1 MAKRK
6 RDDETSKPTGLVGAK
21 GARIQY
27 KVETS
32 TAKVRHAFKVARGF
46 ERPKMDKRRRAA
58 AAADTKTVDDIER
71 IESERSALQVSS
83 VLLDISAVIDVV
95 FLSRHWILTSVRSTT
110 LPRRCART
118 NQLPI
123 TPTYQQAS
131 KIPAIPRRMQ
141 RA

>member
-6 RDDETSKPTGLVGAK
+6 RDDDPSKPAGLVGAK

-58 AAADTKTVDDIER
+58 AAAAAAEIKTVDDVER
-71 IESERSALQVSS
+71 IESERSALQVSFCS
-83 VLLDISAVIDVV
+83 
-95 FLSRHWILTSVRSTT
+95 
-110 LPRRCART
+110 P
-118 NQLPI
+118 
-123 TPTYQQAS
+123 
-131 KIPAIPRRMQ
+131 
-141 RA
+141 